1 MINARNIR
9 GHVFT
14 VILVFLGITGYSQ
27 DTDCKVNMPSISG
40 KYTGE
45 CKKGLAHGQ
54 GDSQGIDRY
63 SGSFRY
69 GLPQGIGTYTW
80 ADGSSYEGHWN
91 KGMKDGGG
99 KMVTRDSTY
108 TGIWNEDKYIGKE
121 IISPYKIDR
130 SQNVTKYTFF
140 KSKSTYNVIR
150 IRFFQGAVE
159 AGGLKSVD
167 IAYTSGEQFHDGTVY
182 GIQNPTFPID
192 VRVKFIADN
201 SFGQAQFEGSFD
213 FTINEPGAWDVRI
226 SY

>member
-1 MINARNIR
+1 MINKGNIK
-9 GHVFT
+9 GLFLAG
-14 VILVFLGITGYSQ
+14 ILVFSGITGYSQ
-27 DTDCKVNMPSISG
+27 NADCKVSMPSISG

-54 GDSQGIDRY
+54 GASQGIDSY

-69 GLPQGIGTYTW
+69 GLPHGTGTYTW
-80 ADGSSYEGHWN
+80 EDGSSYEGHWN

-99 KMVTRDSTY
+99 KMVTGDSTY
-108 TGIWNEDKYIGKE
+108 TGIWKEDKYIGKE

-130 SQNVTKYTFF
+130 SQNITKYSFF

-159 AGGLKSVD
+159 HGGLRAMD
-167 IAYTSGEQFHDGTVY
+167 IASNSGEQFHDGTLY
-182 GIQNPTFPID
+182 GIQNPSFPID
-192 VRVKFIADN
+192 VRIKFTAEF
-201 SFGQAQFEGSFD
+201 SLGQAQFDAYFD

>member
-1 MINARNIR
+1 MMDRTLKKTLLIALLLSICSISL
-9 GHVFT
+9 FT
-14 VILVFLGITGYSQ
+14 QDLG
-27 DTDCKVNMPSISG
+27 CKVLMPSISG

-54 GDSQGIDRY
+54 GTSQGIDLY
-63 SGSFRY
+63 TGSFRF

-80 ADGSSYEGHWN
+80 ADGSIFEGHWS

-99 KMVTRDSTY
+99 KMITNDSTY
-108 TGIWNEDKYIGKE
+108 TGIWKDDQYIGKE

-130 SQNVTKYTFF
+130 SQNITKYTFF

-150 IRFFQGAVE
+150 IRFFQGAIE

-167 IAYTSGEQFHDGTVY
+167 IASTTGEQFHDGNVY
-182 GIQNPTFPID
+182 GIQNPSFPID
-192 VRVKFIADN
+192 IRIKFVADN
-201 SFGQAQFEGSFD
+201 SFGQSQFEAYFD